1 MGHEGLTTMKHSLIP
16 IFLFFFVAFALSI
29 NYAYAV
35 DEVSLID
42 WPTYL
47 ATQLGISL
55 FAAQIMASVIILA
68 LVLLPCM
75 LLTKNIYAH
84 IIFGISALGLTIAL
98 GWLPVYLF
106 ALISVALAIMLAN
119 KLSRMIS

>member
-1 MGHEGLTTMKHSLIP
+1 MNKLLILP
-16 IFLFFFVAFALSI
+16 TFLSFFLVIPL
-29 NYAYAV
+29 AYAV
-35 DEVSLID
+35 DEVSLTD

-55 FAAQIMASVIILA
+55 FASQIMASVIVLA

-84 IIFGISALGLTIAL
+84 IIFGICALGLTIAL

-106 ALISVALAIMLAN
+106 ALISVALAIMLAS
-119 KLSRMIS
+119 KLSGMIS